1 MVTRI
6 NGSVRQGIFFSKD
19 IRIVRV
25 NVGTGTATFLAD
37 LVLDSDPA
45 ISGTGEGRGL
55 TQRLAAVGSELEQV
69 VELIAT
75 RGTPIGVNVFDA
87 TNVDIMVDYAQ
98 AFDDAAVLALL
109 ADEMDST
116 INQIGD
122 WTVVTVSAL
131 AGFTGRALGT
141 AT

>member
-37 LVLDSDPA
+37 LVLESDLA
-45 ISGTGEGRGL
+45 VSGTGEGRGV

-98 AFDDAAVLALL
+98 AFDDAAVLAALE
-109 ADEMDST
+109 DEMDDT
-116 INQIGD
+116 ENQIGD